1 MAEEVIQIF
10 NSKDKKE
17 RNPMLA
23 KLEAGLTVLAFIML
37 VIGFMNAGF
46 SMGWFFVVM
55 ALVYVIRYIEYR
67 RWTAVVSFLL
77 LAVGAVALFFIG
89 S

>member
-1 MAEEVIQIF
+1 
-10 NSKDKKE
+10 
-17 RNPMLA
+17 MLA

-37 VIGFMNAGF
+37 VIGFMNPGF
-46 SMGWFFVVM
+46 SLGWFFVVM

-67 RWTAVVSFLL
+67 RWTAVVSFIL
-77 LAVGAVALFFIG
+77 LAVGAAALFFIG